1 MVGAKIKIKSP
12 FEKYAMCS
20 QGTEGWRQWPEREG
34 NDCLGSDSL
43 VLLAVTEFSFMKDI
57 DIHFNKH
64 SAQTKLFTT
73 DYISQEKSTGQTRHE

>member
-20 QGTEGWRQWPEREG
+20 RGTEGWRQWPEREG

-43 VLLAVTEFSFMKDI
+43 VLLAATEFSFMKDRYTFQQAFGTNKA
-57 DIHFNKH
+57 IHN
-64 SAQTKLFTT
+64 
-73 DYISQEKSTGQTRHE
+73 